1 MNYIGKIIKWILIT
15 FGLFILGLLI
25 VPFAIRYNDYA
36 VDRETNHLPYRTYYY
51 DDISRQYDFYRVL
64 FSTPQETDFV
74 NYRGFTV
81 LSNLETDFRD
91 EYKNKYI
98 ATLNFESSSEHTI
111 QILPNTIVLEY
122 RSKDGTVIPYD
133 SLENDVSAESISK
146 YNNEYYKKIY
156 DKSRLP
162 DEVEEYV
169 YAEVLVDGELKIIE
183 STLPLEKVF
192 HYSWFDVMMGV

>member
-1 MNYIGKIIKWILIT
+1 MNYIKKIIKWILIT
-15 FGLFILGLLI
+15 FGLFVLGLLI

-36 VDRETNHLPYRTYYY
+36 VDREQNHLPYRTYYY
-51 DDISRQYDFYRVL
+51 GDISRQYDFYRVL
-64 FSTPQETDFV
+64 FSTQQETDFV

-81 LSNLETDFRD
+81 FSNLETDFR
-91 EYKNKYI
+91 EAYKNKYI
-98 ATLNFESSSEHTI
+98 ATLNFESSDEHTI

-122 RSKDGTVIPYD
+122 RSKEGTVIPYD
-133 SLENDVSAESISK
+133 SLENDLSAEPISK

-169 YAEVLVDGELKIIE
+169 YAEVMVDGELKIIE